1 MMTSEERER
10 LKLLCQQIQAET
22 DPRKFSE
29 LVLELT
35 LLAERTAVSSQN
47 TSK

>member
-22 DPRKFSE
+22 DPGKFSQ

-35 LLAERTAVSSQN
+35 VLAERTTASSQN
-47 TSK
+47 ISN